1 MNVLPDVINIFES
14 DDDDDFEFV
23 ERRPYTIKN
32 KLDNFP
38 RWDSTEFFERYRLKK
53 DTVLDL
59 LQEIE
64 HRLLTDW
71 NKYVYSF

>member
-32 KLDNFP
+32 KLDNFR